1 MIRERAVI
9 LDSNGESLVAIVTEP
24 SVRPP
29 GPSKGIVYL
38 TRPRAH
44 RNRMWVDAARAMAA
58 RGYTGIR
65 FDYHGEGDSTGTP
78 RYLDPEAPYAGD
90 ATAAVRFLTERAGV
104 ERVGILGSCFDGRT
118 ALSAVHDAP
127 RYDALVLMSAPA
139 LDEGTER
146 ERLVGE
152 RDLAHYWRR
161 VRQPGAWR
169 ALVSPDRVG
178 LALGI
183 IGTRIAR
190 RASALFGSTRAREL
204 AGSHA
209 SPAPRGNGSAANARA
224 STTAPHA
231 ASLHA
236 SAIAPAP
243 AALHASANFLRD
255 LRALVAR
262 RTPALFLYGNADAYY
277 PGFRLVMD
285 RELPRLSSE
294 ERARLSFVV
303 LEGEAHGYLS
313 IPMQRDIVAHA
324 TDWLACTLSHSSNH
338 EGSR

>member
-1 MIRERAVI
+1 VIRERAVI
-9 LDSNGESLVAIVTEP
+9 LEAGGESLVAIVTEP
-24 SVRPP
+24 KSPP
-29 GPSKGIVYL
+29 QGARKGIVYL

-78 RYLDPEAPYAGD
+78 RYLDPEAPHAGD
-90 ATAAVRFLTERAGV
+90 AVAAIRYLTDEAGI

-127 RYDALVLMSAPA
+127 HYDALVFMSAPA
-139 LDEGTER
+139 LDEMTER

-152 RDLAHYWRR
+152 RDFAHYWRR

-169 ALVSPDRVG
+169 ALVSPERVG

-183 IGTRIAR
+183 IGTRVAR
-190 RASALFGSTRAREL
+190 RAGALLGGARPDESAH
-204 AGSHA
+204 SH
-209 SPAPRGNGSAANARA
+209 SKPATAGNGSA
-224 STTAPHA
+224 TTATAPA
-231 ASLHA
+231 REG
-236 SAIAPAP
+236 APAP
-243 AALHASANFLRD
+243 STLYPSANFLRD

-262 RTPALFLYGNADAYY
+262 RTPALFLYGDADAYY

-285 RELPRLSSE
+285 RELTRLSPE

-303 LEGEAHGYLS
+303 LQGEAHGYLS